1 MRLSILFSFAALG
14 LLSSLSVAQT
24 GPGGVGSSSSNVLW
38 LRPDAGLTL
47 NGTKVMS
54 WSDGSG
60 NNNNAAQSTNG
71 ARPVREASVVN
82 GYPAL
87 LFDGTDDQ
95 LIVPDAN
102 SLDLTTWHQFIVV
115 RPKVQ
120 KDYNAWMVKGDDG
133 AENYEMLS
141 YSDGNLH
148 MPFVGTDNARTSP
161 SSPGAQVN
169 TSTFEIIEYS
179 YSTSTGR
186 TAYRNGAQIYTDSE
200 NRTPKVNNKPLSI
213 GNEAATS
220 GRFVDGHI
228 AEVILY
234 NTVLNSA
241 QRIILLN
248 HLAAKYG
255 RTLVSNDL
263 YTGDDPANGNYDHEV
278 AGIGRVNASNIQS
291 DSRGSGRVRISS
303 SSLTNNNRFLFW
315 GHNGGADGPSG
326 ILDLPLGVLGRWARE
341 WRVTEV
347 NTSGDPA
354 DVGNVNISF
363 DLSGLGAVTA
373 SHLRLLVDTDND
385 GTFAD
390 ESPINGASLVNG
402 LFQFS
407 NVANLVNGRKFTLG
421 SINILLTPLPIELLD
436 FDVRAEGPDQALVQ
450 WATASE
456 QDNAYFTVQRST
468 DLQNW
473 RTLAILEGAGN
484 SSTRIDYDLLD
495 PAPEQGTSYYR
506 LGQTDHDGTTTWSD
520 QVPFTMAYRYT
531 LWPNP
536 ANDRLH
542 MRGVDARTSTVRVYD
557 QVGRPL
563 APPTM
568 ISENGC
574 DIDVSQ
580 LPPGSYLFEVS
591 GKDGR
596 STQVFLVE

>member
-1 MRLSILFSFAALG
+1 MRLSTTFSFG
-14 LLSSLSVAQT
+14 VILLMPFLTLAQT

-60 NNNNAAQSTNG
+60 NGNHAAQSTNA
-71 ARPVREASVVN
+71 ARPVRENAQVN

-87 LFDGTDDQ
+87 LFDGSDDE

-102 SLDLTTWHQFIVV
+102 SLDLTSWHQFIVV

-120 KDYNAWMVKGDDG
+120 KDYNAWLVKGDDG
-133 AENYEMLS
+133 TENYEMLS

-148 MPFVGTDNARTSP
+148 MPVYWTNNTRTPP
-161 SSPGAQVN
+161 SSPGGQVN

-179 YSTSTGR
+179 YSASTGR

-200 NRTPKVNNKPLSI
+200 NKTPKINNRPLVI
-213 GNEAATS
+213 GNEASTS

-255 RTLVSNDL
+255 RTLASNDL
-263 YTGDDPANGNYDHEV
+263 YTGDDAASGNYDHEV

-291 DSRGSGRVRISS
+291 DSKGSGRVRISS
-303 SSLTNNNRFLFW
+303 SNLTNNNRFLFW

-341 WRVTEV
+341 WRVSEV
-347 NTSGDPA
+347 NTFGVAA
-354 DVGNVNISF
+354 DVGNVNIAF
-363 DLSGLGAVTA
+363 DLSGLGLVTA
-373 SHLRLLVDTDND
+373 SHLRLLVDSDDD
-385 GTFAD
+385 GVFAD
-390 ESPINGASLVNG
+390 ESPISGASLVGG

-421 SINILLTPLPIELLD
+421 SINLLLTPLPIELLG
-436 FDVRAEGPDQALVQ
+436 FDVRPEGADQARLH

-456 QDNAYFTVQRST
+456 QNNAYFTLQRST

-484 SSTRIDYDLLD
+484 SHSRIDYDVLD
-495 PAPEQGTSYYR
+495 PAPEQGTAYYR

-520 QVPFTMAYRYT
+520 QVPFTLAYRYT

-536 ANDRLH
+536 
-542 MRGVDARTSTVRVYD
+542 
-557 QVGRPL
+557 
-563 APPTM
+563 
-568 ISENGC
+568 
-574 DIDVSQ
+574 
-580 LPPGSYLFEVS
+580 
-591 GKDGR
+591 
-596 STQVFLVE
+596 